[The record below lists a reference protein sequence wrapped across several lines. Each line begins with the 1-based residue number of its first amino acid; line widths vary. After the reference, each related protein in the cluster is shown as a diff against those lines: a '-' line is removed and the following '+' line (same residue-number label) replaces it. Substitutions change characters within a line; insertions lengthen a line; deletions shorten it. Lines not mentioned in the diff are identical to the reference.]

1 MTSSTHNTGSTQHI
15 ATPSKQNRARCSRR
29 NKFGGLDESG
39 QTRRRG
45 RRNVSLILATA
56 RPTFPVRRRLRE
68 ATRKYPNVPNAA
80 ERQRYRGVPERW
92 AITLRRLASSDRGSR
107 RIATTE
113 MVDKRGGGSRGG
125 ADANER
131 KDSKRLPQRQTSTY
145 IRRRRVRSSKQRRR
159 QFAPT

>member
-1 MTSSTHNTGSTQHI
+1 
-15 ATPSKQNRARCSRR
+15 
-29 NKFGGLDESG
+29 LDEIG

-113 MVDKRGGGSRGG
+113 MVDKRGGGDGGRGDRGGGGRGG

-131 KDSKRLPQRQTSTY
+131 KDSKRLPQRQTSTH

-159 QFAPT
+159 QFAPTRHPPHPKTGAAN

>member
-1 MTSSTHNTGSTQHI
+1 
-15 ATPSKQNRARCSRR
+15 
-29 NKFGGLDESG
+29 LDESG

-113 MVDKRGGGSRGG
+113 MVDKRGGGGRGDRGDGGRGG

-131 KDSKRLPQRQTSTY
+131 KDSKRLPQRQTSTH

-159 QFAPT
+159 QFAPTRHPPHPKTGAAN